1 MPPKKIKSFRYALK
15 REPDTVLLSNQR
27 VWESEQQTNLVEM
40 AVQRHKGD
48 LSVQCAKPVGVF
60 PAG

>member
-15 REPDTVLLSNQR
+15 LELYVVLLSNQR

-40 AVQRHKGD
+40 AVQRHKED
-48 LSVQCAKPVGVF
+48 LSVQCAKPVGIS